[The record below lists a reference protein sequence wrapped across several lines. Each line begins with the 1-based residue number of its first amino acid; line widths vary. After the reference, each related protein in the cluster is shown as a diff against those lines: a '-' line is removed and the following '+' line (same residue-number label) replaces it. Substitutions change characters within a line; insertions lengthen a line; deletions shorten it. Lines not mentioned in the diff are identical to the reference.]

1 MLDAGGS
8 NDCLPPSVQH
18 SNMEKKRVRRYLS
31 CYGIYGLVL
40 AGLAG
45 VIGLLLAADP
55 GVTAAWI
62 RENGPV
68 EKLSAAGYGL
78 ALVLF
83 AVRWRGGKSYP
94 WFLLMLLAMGLR
106 ELDFHARWTTMTTTS
121 TRFYVS
127 PEVPFFEKAIVL
139 ILLVLLVYG
148 FFRLV
153 CSHGAAFI
161 AGIRAGRTGAIGVL
175 LGLVLALS
183 AKLLDGLSRKMDDLG
198 VDISGTSAHAA
209 ECVEEVLELGI
220 PLMFI
225 AAIIMAWRDRPG
237 GHLPSA

>member
-1 MLDAGGS
+1 M
-8 NDCLPPSVQH
+8 
-18 SNMEKKRVRRYLS
+18 KRYLF
-31 CYGIYGLVL
+31 CYGIYGLLLV
-40 AGLAG
+40 GLAV

-68 EKLSAAGYGL
+68 ETLSAAGYGL

-83 AVRWRGGKSYP
+83 AVLRRGVKSYP

-127 PEVPFFEKAIVL
+127 PDVPLLEKIIALTVL
-139 ILLVLLVYG
+139 AVLLYG
-148 FFRLV
+148 FFRLIR
-153 CSHGAAFI
+153 SHGA
-161 AGIRAGRTGAIGVL
+161 GLMSGLRAGRPVEVGFL
-175 LGLVLALS
+175 LGVALAVV
-183 AKLLDGLSRKMDDLG
+183 AKLLDGLSRKMAGLG
-198 VDISGTSAHAA
+198 IIMSEASIDAA

-225 AAIIMAWRDRPG
+225 VAIIIAARTRSA
-237 GHLPSA
+237 GHPPPE